1 MPQYDALRVSL
12 DNGATWHIL
21 TDVLITTS
29 SDWLR
34 TSHITIT
41 ATGSVV
47 AAAWPVPASMDETT
61 LRAGMDAAS
70 MTVPFYTHT
79 FYPQHD
85 ALLRMIGTSLADER
99 VSVPLVPLSRPEDY
113 RAAFERGYAPAAAT
127 EHVFHQLPVLGPRLR
142 FGMSPANP
150 VGQEATLTCLDEETT
165 PEDQDTWRANIRA
178 MITTIRDGAASFWR
192 SPQPF
197 QEVAQREA
205 TLAAQTARGR
215 DLLQTILTEN
225 QWSCFERYG
234 YVEVWGKQIPRG
246 ARRPRRYRLFN
257 SLYDQTIAMINGVW
271 CEQYCL
277 APNSYITNEDALA
290 ARVLLL
296 RNDERTFRR
305 TANRSIYRDHTST
318 R

>member
-1 MPQYDALRVSL
+1 MPHYNALRVSL

-61 LRAGMDAAS
+61 LRAGMDAAR
-70 MTVPFYTHT
+70 MTVPFNTHT

-85 ALLRMIGTSLADER
+85 AILRMIGTSLADER
-99 VSVPLVPLSRPEDY
+99 LSAPIALLIPLSRPEDY
-113 RAAFERGYAPAAAT
+113 RAVNDRGGYRHYDERGSYRCYDEQGSDPLARTTVTGTNLYGETIIETIWRGTLLSQDSIERQAAYIA
-127 EHVFHQLPVLGPRLR
+127 E
-142 FGMSPANP
+142 
-150 VGQEATLTCLDEETT
+150 
-165 PEDQDTWRANIRA
+165 
-178 MITTIRDGAASFWR
+178 
-192 SPQPF
+192 
-197 QEVAQREA
+197 REA
-205 TLAAQTARGR
+205 ADAAQTARGR
-215 DLLQTILTEN
+215 DLLQTILTAN
-225 QWSCFERYG
+225 QWSCFERHD

-257 SLYDQTIAMINGVW
+257 SLYQQTIAQINGVW

-277 APNSYITNEDALA
+277 APNSSITNEDALA

-296 RNDERTFRR
+296 RNDERAFRR
-305 TANRSIYRDHTST
+305 TANRTPYHDHTS
-318 R
+318 RR